1 MSCFPSVDAE
11 VASPPAPEVGG
22 SGAKN
27 SLFSYLARIQASF
40 SSRVDSG
47 RGLEARDRGEVE
59 DELEEERPPSHI
71 ELVSWLP
78 MEVIT

>member
-1 MSCFPSVDAE
+1 MIASMSCFPSVDAE

-47 RGLEARDRGEVE
+47 RGLEARERGEEVE
-59 DELEEERPPSHI
+59 EELEEERPPSHI
-71 ELVSWLP
+71 ELVS
-78 MEVIT
+78 

>member
-47 RGLEARDRGEVE
+47 RGLEARERGEEVE
-59 DELEEERPPSHI
+59 EELEEERPPSHI
-71 ELVSWLP
+71 ELVS
-78 MEVIT
+78 